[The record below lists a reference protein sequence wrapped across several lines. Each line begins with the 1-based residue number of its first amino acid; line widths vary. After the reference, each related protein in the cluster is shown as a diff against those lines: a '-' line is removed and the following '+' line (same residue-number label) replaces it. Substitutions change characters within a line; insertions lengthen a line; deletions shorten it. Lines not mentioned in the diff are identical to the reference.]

1 MEIAERKQL
10 SKKIR
15 FEVFKRDKFTCQYC
29 GRSAPD
35 VVLEV
40 DHMIPV
46 ANGGSNDI
54 MNLITSCKDCNRG
67 KGARALSDDSI
78 IKKQQAQIQELAER
92 KEQLEMML
100 EWRNGL
106 SDLKSFEVSKIC
118 DYFAYKSKKC
128 FCVKE
133 YGRRKIE
140 KWLSEF
146 SITEIMDAMDVA
158 FDAYF
163 SGTQESAKQT
173 FDKISGICN
182 NRKHGQSRQSYWYN
196 YLRKAC
202 ISKYRLDFADY
213 LDELKEICFSCMKT
227 EDDFVKAKFILFR
240 EDDGYF
246 FMSMLRK
253 ELL

>member
-40 DHMIPV
+40 DHMNPV

-67 KGARALSDDSI
+67 KGARELSDDSI

-118 DYFAYKSKKC
+118 DYFAHKTNNA
-128 FCVKE
+128 VHINE
-133 YGRRKIE
+133 TGRRKVE

-146 SITEIMDAMDVA
+146 STTEIMDAIDVA
-158 FDAYF
+158 FGTYYSD
-163 SGTQESAKQT
+163 TQESAQRT
-173 FDKISGICN
+173 FDKVSGICN
-182 NRKHGQSRQSYWYN
+182 NKKRGQSRQSYWFN

-202 ISKYRLDFADY
+202 RDRYGSDSVDY
-213 LDELKEICFSCMKT
+213 FHELKEICFSCMKA
-227 EDDFVKAKFILFR
+227 EDDFVKAKFILFD
-240 EDDGYF
+240 EDDAYD
-246 FMSMLRK
+246 FMRMLRK
-253 ELL
+253 ELR